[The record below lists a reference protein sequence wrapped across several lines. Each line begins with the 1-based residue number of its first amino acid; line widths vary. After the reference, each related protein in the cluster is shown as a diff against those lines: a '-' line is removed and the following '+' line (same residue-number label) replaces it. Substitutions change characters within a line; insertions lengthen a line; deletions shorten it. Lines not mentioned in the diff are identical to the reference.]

1 MPLRRLFTAHPDA
14 VGETYFEHMKVALSF
29 ALPLAAAAFAALV
42 HAFLPFLFERA
53 ASTTIRRLYT
63 RMTSRQPRPRTPA
76 APIVSSAGVRSSEVP
91 SRYSGAFTN
100 RQL

>member
-63 RMTSRQPRPRTPA
+63 RMTSRQPRPA
-76 APIVSSAGVRSSEVP
+76 SDAG
-91 SRYSGAFTN
+91 GAD
-100 RQL
+100 RLLGWDPVI